1 MLGSRLPAAL
11 AATRL
16 RSAACRASFALV
28 LALATLYACMPDD
41 EQSADQ
47 RVPAAAS
54 QAGAP
59 AAESAVLHL
68 LRIESVSD
76 SDGPLQTR
84 WGDLA
89 VKPSKDSASRYD
101 ILWSGAVV
109 AAMPA
114 RSFVLARRAE
124 FTDRDVVVGFANCP
138 EDVAV
143 CSYWQPVWIVLRPN
157 TRPLV
162 LRYGNLFSG
171 GRRAEV
177 SADDTGVNVELGL
190 WDGAHRSAKLT
201 PRNEVRLASRPGEP
215 GRADRATCRA
225 VADALEYCTLARRC
239 DSFEASSSAVPPGT
253 RRALSQ
259 LFHTTTGIDAQQF
272 VLFCNTSCRLG
283 FTPSRR
289 MIARDV
295 CRGALPLQWARGD
308 LGWLSREVYTGRSS

>member
-1 MLGSRLPAAL
+1 MLGSRPPAAL
-11 AATRL
+11 TATRP
-16 RSAACRASFALV
+16 RSAACRATFALV
-28 LALATLYACMPDD
+28 LALLTLYACMPDD

-89 VKPSKDSASRYD
+89 VTPSKDSASRYD

-177 SADDTGVNVELGL
+177 SADHTGVNVELGL

-215 GRADRATCRA
+215 GRADRATCRT